1 MMRIYIK
8 HRYGG
13 RSLISVEECCVAE
26 LRTIDFYL
34 VNSEEELLE
43 GQKNQKNI
51 KLKVKKNY
59 NSRTEQEKM
68 DQLKSMKLDDQF
80 GRDTDNNIRKIM
92 ALAQKWKFETG
103 NRKLVVSSTG
113 ASLKHQLGK
122 KKLS

>member
-1 MMRIYIK
+1 M
-8 HRYGG
+8 
-13 RSLISVEECCVAE
+13 
-26 LRTIDFYL
+26 
-34 VNSEEELLE
+34 
-43 GQKNQKNI
+43 
-51 KLKVKKNY
+51 KVKKNY